1 MKNLR
6 TYIAI
11 SLTVMVFIAGGCGK
25 KSTSDVP
32 VNTAESGVVLSDA
45 PTSAGVDKK
54 YLNMI
59 AARLKYQKYNTEND
73 CYINE
78 DSSYC
83 VNIVDIVSAQEN
95 GVQYLYAKENGT
107 PLDENM
113 KMATSLTDFTTY
125 RLYKFELQK
134 NNNLKIIA
142 KGDDVCGSP
151 DVTCTGA
158 TYKVG
163 NGPELGWLVDTG
175 HMREGK
181 FGSRLH
187 AYAVINKKIQPI
199 FSIQT
204 SFSDEGGNHVQ
215 SQEAAASVLSTKV
228 TTVPSTTEKFSDL
241 RVVVSGNNEG
251 APFNF
256 STTLKFDGKTNTY
269 NTKGIEKIYEGTEY

>member
-11 SLTVMVFIAGGCGK
+11 SLTVLVFIAGGCGK
-25 KSTSDVP
+25 KSDSDVP
-32 VNTAESGVVLSDA
+32 VNTAESGVVLSD
-45 PTSAGVDKK
+45 PPKSAGEK
-54 YLNMI
+54 YLSII
-59 AARLKYQKYNTEND
+59 AAGLKYQKYNKEND

-83 VNIVDIVSAQEN
+83 VYILDIVSAQEN
-95 GVQYLYAKENGT
+95 GVQYLYAIEKGT

-113 KMATSLTDFTTY
+113 KMAMSLTDFTTY
-125 RLYKFELQK
+125 RLFKFELQK
-134 NNNLKIIA
+134 DNNLKIIA
-142 KGDDVCGSP
+142 EGGDVCGSP
-151 DVTCTGA
+151 DVTCTGT

-163 NGPELGWLVDTG
+163 NGPELGWLVNTG
-175 HMREGK
+175 YMRNGNSS
-181 FGSRLH
+181 SRLH

-204 SFSDEGGNHVQ
+204 FFSDEGTNRVQ
-215 SQEAAASVLSTKV
+215 SQEVAASDLSTTV

-251 APFNF
+251 TPVNF

-269 NTKGIEKIYEGTEY
+269 NTKAIEKVHEWTEL